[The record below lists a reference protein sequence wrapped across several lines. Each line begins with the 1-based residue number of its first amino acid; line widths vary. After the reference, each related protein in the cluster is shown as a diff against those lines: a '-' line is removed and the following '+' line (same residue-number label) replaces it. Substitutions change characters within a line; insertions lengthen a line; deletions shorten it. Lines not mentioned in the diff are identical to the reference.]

1 MKQKNKPLIII
12 GLVICLLGL
21 FIVSGLL
28 INITM
33 NKNES
38 NKAMNDKINVQS
50 TSKASEESL
59 NEDEVFKEID
69 ETTPTDSKAEQEI
82 VDVDKDV
89 NTITDSEEVEKL
101 TPTEISEEEAKQIA
115 LKAVP
120 GIVTD
125 IVKEKKYGQ
134 MVYTVEVDPNPG
146 VETDVF
152 IDIYTGEVL
161 LIET

>member
-21 FIVSGLL
+21 FIMSGLL
-28 INITM
+28 INIIM
-33 NKNES
+33 NKNILSE
-38 NKAMNDKINVQS
+38 
-50 TSKASEESL
+50 SEELL
-59 NEDEVFKEID
+59 NEDEVFNQID

>member
-21 FIVSGLL
+21 FIVFSLI
-28 INITM
+28 INIGINNSESNNAM
-33 NKNES
+33 KNEI
-38 NKAMNDKINVQS
+38 NDQS
-50 TSKASEESL
+50 TSKVSEELL

-69 ETTPTDSKAEQEI
+69 ETTPTDSKAEQEF

>member
-1 MKQKNKPLIII
+1 MKQKNKPLITF

-21 FIVSGLL
+21 FIVFSLI
-28 INITM
+28 INIGINNSESNNAM
-33 NKNES
+33 KNE
-38 NKAMNDKINVQS
+38 INVQD
-50 TSKASEESL
+50 TSIVPEELL
-59 NEDEVFKEID
+59 NEDEVVKKNNK
-69 ETTPTDSKAEQEI
+69 TTSTDSEAEEQI

-89 NTITDSEEVEKL
+89 NNITNSGKVEEL
-101 TPTEISEEEAKQIA
+101 TTTEISEKEAEQIA
-115 LKAVP
+115 LRAVP
-120 GIVTD
+120 GIITD

-134 MVYTVEVDPNPG
+134 MVYTVEIDPNPG